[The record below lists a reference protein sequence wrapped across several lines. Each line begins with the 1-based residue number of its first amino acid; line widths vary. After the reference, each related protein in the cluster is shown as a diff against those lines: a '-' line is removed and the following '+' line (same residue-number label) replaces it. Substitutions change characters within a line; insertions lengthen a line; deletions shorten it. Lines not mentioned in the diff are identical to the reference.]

1 VDRTTPEPPLSTEPA
16 LASIEEAIAE
26 YRAGRMVI
34 VMDDE
39 DRENEGDLC
48 MAAEKVTPEAIN
60 FMAREGRGL
69 ICLPLTERKLA
80 ELGLPMMVKENSAPL
95 GTAFTV
101 SIDARRGIGSGVSAR
116 DRAQTILTA
125 VADGMGPEDIRT
137 PGHIFPL
144 RAREGGVLVRTGQT
158 EASVDLARLAG
169 LKPAGVICEIMNE
182 DGTMARLP
190 ELALF
195 AQRWQLKLI
204 TIADLIQYRL
214 RNDSLVH
221 RVAESRFT
229 SRFGGEFRAIVFR
242 SDVDGGE
249 HLALVKGEIRADEPT
264 LVRAHAEYL
273 PGDVFATT
281 RRNTGEL
288 LHRSMEIIAQEGKGI
303 VLYLKRE
310 QGSEMLAPR
319 GDAGGEPSE
328 GGDATKPSTMATVR
342 LKAFREYGIGAQ
354 ILRDLGVGK
363 IRLISNYSRRLVNL
377 PGYGLEIVDLVP
389 LGVTSEPSGR
399 PPLAAAPA
407 ARSTVSSSRAEAPG
421 GSTSR
426 SKAET
431 PQA

>member
-1 VDRTTPEPPLSTEPA
+1 MSQVAADPAGPSSTPTPA

-69 ICLPLTERKLA
+69 ICLPLTERKLS
-80 ELGLPMMVKENSAPL
+80 ELGLPMMVQENSAPL

-101 SIDARRGIGSGVSAR
+101 SIDARDVGSGVSAS
-116 DRAQTILTA
+116 DRAHTILTA
-125 VADGMGPEDIRT
+125 VSDSAGPADIRT
-137 PGHIFPL
+137 PGHVFPL

-190 ELALF
+190 ELRRF
-195 AQRWQLKLI
+195 AERFSLKII

-221 RVAESRFT
+221 RVAESRFS
-229 SRFGGEFRAIVFR
+229 SRYGGEFRAVVFR

-249 HLALVKGEIRADEPT
+249 HLALVKGEICPDEPT

-273 PGDVFATT
+273 PGDVFATV

-288 LHRSMEIIAQEGKGI
+288 LHRAMEIIAREGRGI

-319 GDAGGEPSE
+319 GDTGGESTEPS
-328 GGDATKPSTMATVR
+328 DATKPSTMATVR

-363 IRLISNYSRRLVNL
+363 IRLISNYSRRLVSL

-389 LGVTSEPSGR
+389 LGVPAEPGAAGD
-399 PPLAAAPA
+399 PAAP
-407 ARSTVSSSRAEAPG
+407 
-421 GSTSR
+421 GSALQRERDAS
-426 SKAET
+426 
-431 PQA
+431 